1 MNLLGQLVKHKKFGK
16 GVITDFSNNIVTV
29 CFAESQKLFLYP
41 DAFSKYLTFNNHSF
55 QKKIEKLNEE
65 RLQTINERKQKLEK
79 EKEYRRRM
87 YTMRIPLKSQ
97 VVYDISEKEIKDLDY
112 VEAGYILTGKM
123 KGRPRVPSNI
133 QPNSA
138 ILLTD
143 CGKSEE
149 DERYIIGIAMAHE
162 FFWGKES
169 KDGQIKLHRKHNL
182 ILTDENRIS
191 FWKYFKKDL
200 ISEQWGRVPFKYIQ
214 NEIMHR
220 IIFEICNKAIGTE
233 QEEKAKEL
241 YGYFCFINRIPE
253 KTIVEIERGSNNDI
267 L

>member
-1 MNLLGQLVKHKKFGK
+1 MNLLGQAVKHKKFGK
-16 GVITDFSNNIVTV
+16 GVITDLSENIVTV
-29 CFAESQKLFLYP
+29 CFAESQKLFLFP
-41 DAFSKYLTFNNHSF
+41 DAFSQYLTLNNRSF
-55 QKKIEKLNEE
+55 QIKIEKLNEE
-65 RLQTINERKQKLEK
+65 RLQTMNERKQKLEK
-79 EKEYRRRM
+79 ENEYRRRM
-87 YTMRIPLKSQ
+87 YTMKIPLKSQ
-97 VVYDISEKEIKDLDY
+97 AAYDISEEEIKDLEY
-112 VEAGYILTGKM
+112 VDTGYILTGNM

-182 ILTDENRIS
+182 ILADENRIS

-200 ISEQWGRVPFKYIQ
+200 ILEQWGRVPFKYIQ
-214 NEIMHR
+214 NETMHR
-220 IIFEICNKAIGTE
+220 IIFEICCKAVGTE
-233 QEEKAKEL
+233 QEEKVTEL
-241 YGYFCFINRIPE
+241 YSYFCFVNRIPE
-253 KTIVEIERGSNNDI
+253 KTIVEYSKNRKGTKK
-267 L
+267 